1 MIFINKKKLK
11 VIKEENNEIY
21 LSKVI
26 KFDDFKKILDHD
38 LETYSRNED

>member
-26 KFDDFKKILDHD
+26 KFDDFKKIIV
-38 LETYSRNED
+38 S